1 MTGPHR
7 KLGLWLAAALLT
19 APVALAQDVQ
29 STFKEGLEFLAR
41 GRKEEA
47 LRAFQKVLSMD
58 PTNEQAYELWTST
71 DHKLWLEILSE
82 RGDMELV
89 GRRLM
94 GLVESARRARRND
107 EESIRKLIGEL
118 SVDDPISRTAAIR
131 QLAADHGEYATPHL
145 LGWLADSGNE
155 ERRITAIQALTQMNV
170 DVVLPL
176 IEVLDT
182 EDTFLRQNVVM
193 VLKRIKDPR
202 AAGAMAR
209 IAANDAD
216 GVCRNLAQEALTEMG
231 AGADAAQAWTSLGND
246 YHMRRATVL
255 SDYHWSDVVWSYAD
269 GRLTPTATPRAL
281 YADALAKKSF
291 HRALAADAGHV
302 PAHAG
307 LARAHAGEIAA
318 VEALRRSGADVAEWE
333 GVAANAGVAIGLGGA
348 VAADAALAASVAEN
362 DSGAAVVLV
371 RALSE
376 MASAPTAAMARA
388 MTSADGATQNEAV
401 VALGNMSIWGKSR
414 ANPELIRALGAIA
427 SREVLRT
434 AFVIDGDAARAQ
446 ATADALRA
454 AGLLVNSS
462 DSGIQGLAMLRRMAG
477 VDVVVVADR
486 LSDVTTHQVL
496 TELDGEAHL
505 TAAPVFIATSSPDD
519 LAEVFGDKAAGAFN
533 AADLSAVMAAMEGN
547 LGAERERADALA
559 QSAATILAQLSG
571 TGTDVSSVAGEL
583 AGALTRTDGVSVPA
597 AYALVAAGNASH
609 VAALSAVVGDAGRS
623 EAVRIAASHALT
635 AMFGRGVAAGD
646 AGPILHAVAH
656 AADAPVGV
664 RKAAAQA
671 LGASSMPVADRVG
684 HLGAVGR
691 PAQN

>member
-29 STFKEGLEFLAR
+29 STFKEGLELLER

-47 LRAFQKVLSMD
+47 LRAFQKVLAMD

-71 DHKLWLEILSE
+71 DQKLWLEILTE

-94 GLVESARRARRND
+94 GLVESARRERRND
-107 EESIRKLIGEL
+107 EESIRKLLGEL

-145 LGWLADSGNE
+145 LGWLGDSGNE

-209 IAANDAD
+209 IAAGDAD
-216 GVCRNLAQEALTEMG
+216 GVCRNLAQEALVGMG
-231 AGADAAQAWTSLGND
+231 AAGANAASSWTSLGND

-255 SDYHWSDVVWSYAD
+255 SDYHWSDVVWNFVD
-269 GRLTPTATPRAL
+269 GRLAPTPTPRAL
-281 YADALAKKSF
+281 YADALAKKCF
-291 HRALAADAGHV
+291 HRALLADPAHV

-318 VEALRRSGADVAEWE
+318 VDALRRSGADVAEWE

-371 RALSE
+371 RSLSE

-388 MTSADGATQNEAV
+388 MTSTDGATQNEAV

-414 ANPELIRALGAIA
+414 ANAELIRALGAIA

-434 AFVIDGDAARAQ
+434 AFVIDGDAARAK
-446 ATADALRA
+446 ATADALRG

-462 DSGIQGLAMLRRMAG
+462 ASGVQGLAMLRRMAG
-477 VDVVVVADR
+477 VDLVVVADR

-496 TELDGEAHL
+496 TELDSEAHL

-519 LAEVFGDKAAGAFN
+519 LAEVFGDKAAGAFD
-533 AADLSAVMAAMEGN
+533 AADLSAVTAAMEGN

-559 QSAATILAQLSG
+559 QAAATILAQLSG

-583 AGALTRTDGVSVPA
+583 AGALNRTDGVSVPA

-609 VAALSAVVGDAGRS
+609 VAALSAVVGDAARS
-623 EAVRIAASHALT
+623 EAVRIAAAHALT

-646 AGPILHAVAH
+646 AGAILHAVAH
-656 AADAPVGV
+656 SDAPVSV

-684 HLGAVGR
+684 HLGALGK